1 MLELLLQARH
11 VQARN
16 IPAARLALTMEN
28 QRTQVSEHLTAALV
42 STQEWVERAVVHPL
56 AHKFW
61 VDAGS
66 ADLGVQIEIH
76 V

>member
-1 MLELLLQARH
+1 
-11 VQARN
+11 
-16 IPAARLALTMEN
+16 MEN